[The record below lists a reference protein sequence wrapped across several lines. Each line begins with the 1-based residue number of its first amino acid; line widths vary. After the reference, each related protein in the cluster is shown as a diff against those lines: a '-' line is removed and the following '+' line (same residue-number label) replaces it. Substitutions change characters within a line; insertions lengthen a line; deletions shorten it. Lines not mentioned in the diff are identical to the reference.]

1 MRVNKGFSV
10 FLSLIPIP
18 SKPSYTADTDAS
30 SVYEADDMK
39 IQSLTDFNLKIQK
52 EGEEVRK
59 LLDLALSEKKETEKV
74 RGFCGLYMEFCNYR
88 YFFIF

>member
-1 MRVNKGFSV
+1 
-10 FLSLIPIP
+10 
-18 SKPSYTADTDAS
+18 
-30 SVYEADDMK
+30 MK

-74 RGFCGLYMEFCNYR
+74 KGFCGLYMEFCNYR
-88 YFFIF
+88 YFFIFHSFRINFV